1 MVLVAKYRFHIYLAT
16 KTIILQI
23 KVPQILRIL
32 YNIAILLCIL
42 YNLFTV
48 PILPGLHQIH
58 WNYSM
63 IQIKINVFLTTMQL
77 TQRTVHSC
85 TKIGRM
91 GTMKRLYKI
100 HSLIE
105 ECKRARHNHLGPH
118 WHSICVSKAIKKN
131 LTPTVKSKSSD
142 LKPKRQGR
150 KGSLGL
156 ELHYQQ

>member
-1 MVLVAKYRFHIYLAT
+1 MASYIICKVMVLFAKYRFHIYLA
-16 KTIILQI
+16 TIILQI
-23 KVPQILRIL
+23 KVPQILCIL

-42 YNLFTV
+42 FNLITV

-100 HSLIE
+100 HIKIATLYKIH
-105 ECKRARHNHLGPH
+105 R
-118 WHSICVSKAIKKN
+118 ICVYYIYEDFLSW
-131 LTPTVKSKSSD
+131 SCCW
-142 LKPKRQGR
+142 
-150 KGSLGL
+150 
-156 ELHYQQ
+156 